1 MPRVKK
7 AVQAEKDI
15 EDLWLYIAAD
25 NMLAADRVLDDI
37 EAQCHLIATQPGM
50 GRPRPE
56 LALALAPDMRSF
68 LVGRYIIFYQT
79 LPDGMEIIRVLHSAR
94 DLDALL

>member
-15 EDLWLYIAAD
+15 EELWLYIAAD

-56 LALALAPDMRSF
+56 LALAPDMRSF
-68 LVGRYIIFYQT
+68 PVGRYIIFYQT
-79 LPDGMEIIRVLHSAR
+79 LPDGIEIIRVLHSAR

>member
-7 AVQAEKDI
+7 AIQAEKDI
-15 EDLWLYIAAD
+15 EELWLYIAAD

-56 LALALAPDMRSF
+56 LASGLRSF
-68 LVGRYIIFYQT
+68 PVGRYIIFYQT
-79 LPDGMEIIRVLHSAR
+79 LPDGIEIIRVLHSAR

>member
-1 MPRVKK
+1 MDM
-7 AVQAEKDI
+7 ADI
-15 EDLWLYIAAD
+15 WNYIADDSEANAD
-25 NMLAADRVLDDI
+25 AFLHTIDNKLS
-37 EAQCHLIATQPGM
+37 LIATQPGM

-56 LALALAPDMRSF
+56 LALAPDMRSF
-68 LVGRYIIFYQT
+68 PVGRYIIFYQT

>member
-15 EDLWLYIAAD
+15 EELWLYIAAD
-25 NMLAADRVLDDI
+25 NMFAADRVLDDI

-56 LALALAPDMRSF
+56 LAPDVRSF
-68 LVGRYIIFYQT
+68 PVGRYVIYYQT
-79 LPDGMEIIRVLHSAR
+79 LPDGIEIIRVLHSAR
-94 DLDALL
+94 DLDGLL